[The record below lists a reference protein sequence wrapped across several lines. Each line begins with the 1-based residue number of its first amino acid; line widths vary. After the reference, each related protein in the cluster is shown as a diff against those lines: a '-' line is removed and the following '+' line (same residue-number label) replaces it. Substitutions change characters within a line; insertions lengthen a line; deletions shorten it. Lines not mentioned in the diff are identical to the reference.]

1 MPLAQAHDDLA
12 HVGVS
17 PEVKMVAKAIA
28 TLAIQMPAQPLIA
41 LFCG

>member
-12 HVGVS
+12 HVGAAVES
-17 PEVKMVAKAIA
+17 FTLAKAIA
-28 TLAIQMPAQPLIA
+28 TIAIQMPAQPLIA